1 MSPLSFTTARSA
13 GPVFEGIMLWFWLAS
28 PRRAGQRGD
37 GHALILPLSAA
48 DAANRI
54 SQQKKIRQVSAAQT
68 RTAKFVANAEVALDR
83 RTLFRVYGGVRLG
96 GRTGPGRGHGCRQ
109 TNYSKDQD
117 WKVGQIRDQLKNALR
132 RNVVPSWD
140 GRSECSARCAT
151 AV

>member
-83 RTLFRVYGGVRLG
+83 RTLLGSTGAFGSEDVLGLEEVMDVGRLTIQRIRI
-96 GRTGPGRGHGCRQ
+96 GRWA
-109 TNYSKDQD
+109 K
-117 WKVGQIRDQLKNALR
+117 
-132 RNVVPSWD
+132 
-140 GRSECSARCAT
+140 
-151 AV
+151 